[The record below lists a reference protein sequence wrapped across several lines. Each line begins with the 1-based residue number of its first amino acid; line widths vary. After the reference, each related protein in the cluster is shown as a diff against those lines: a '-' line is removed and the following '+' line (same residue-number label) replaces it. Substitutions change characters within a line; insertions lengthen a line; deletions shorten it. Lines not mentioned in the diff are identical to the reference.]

1 MNNFVRRAFEKID
14 KLSIDE
20 IKTLVGYQASEN
32 ELLGKV
38 CESVDMGIVVIS
50 ESGRVLYCNMESR
63 RLLPLSRT
71 LAEGASIKWALGD
84 PDVAQ
89 FFAEALDNGSTLAD
103 PVKEFNFQ
111 RGEWTRTLEITYSYF
126 DSEVDQVFKHDIGT
140 RHIFFIRDVSDHK
153 RQEARLH
160 RSESLASLTT
170 VAAGVAHEIKNP
182 LASIGI
188 HLQLLRKAFHRKQS
202 LTKEDAKRYLDIID
216 EEIERLNAIVVDFLF
231 AVRPMDVHLRLE
243 SINRILNELCVFV
256 EPELAEHKITIKMNL
271 GSFLPKVLIDENLIK
286 QASLNIIKNA
296 MNAMEHTGGY
306 LTVTTKLEQDHV
318 LLSFTDTGIGMS
330 EQTLSKIFEPYFTT
344 KSTGSGL
351 GLTMVFKVIKEHN
364 GEVNVSSHLGEGT
377 TFTIS
382 LPVPKS
388 ERMVIEDKG
397 EA

>member
-1 MNNFVRRAFEKID
+1 
-14 KLSIDE
+14 
-20 IKTLVGYQASEN
+20 
-32 ELLGKV
+32 
-38 CESVDMGIVVIS
+38 MGIGG
-50 ESGRVLYCNMESR
+50 SGC
-63 RLLPLSRT
+63 
-71 LAEGASIKWALGD
+71 G
-84 PDVAQ
+84 Q

-271 GSFLPKVLIDENLIK
+271 GPFLPKVLIDENL
-286 QASLNIIKNA
+286 SN
-296 MNAMEHTGGY
+296 
-306 LTVTTKLEQDHV
+306 KL
-318 LLSFTDTGIGMS
+318 
-330 EQTLSKIFEPYFTT
+330 
-344 KSTGSGL
+344 
-351 GLTMVFKVIKEHN
+351 
-364 GEVNVSSHLGEGT
+364 
-377 TFTIS
+377 
-382 LPVPKS
+382 
-388 ERMVIEDKG
+388 R
-397 EA
+397 